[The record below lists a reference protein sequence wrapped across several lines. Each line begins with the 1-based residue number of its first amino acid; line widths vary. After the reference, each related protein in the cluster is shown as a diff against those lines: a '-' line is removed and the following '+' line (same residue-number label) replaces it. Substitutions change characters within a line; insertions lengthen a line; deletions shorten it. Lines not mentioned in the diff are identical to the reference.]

1 MGLAGSGSGIGVV
14 VISRNEGAFLRRTVE
29 NLEDTLPGSSSVVVV
44 DDGSTDGSADFLADR
59 KGRTRL
65 VRARNL
71 GVARAR
77 NLGARR
83 CRCDIVVFADA
94 HITLQPD
101 WWRPLV
107 EIVQRP
113 EVAAAAPAIVNLGP
127 VPRIGYGMQF
137 KGPSLDVRWFHHKP
151 KSPCAA
157 PILPGCCFAMR
168 RQVFEAVGGWD
179 EGQLQ
184 RGNVDIEGCVRFWLL
199 GYELIV
205 TPETV
210 VGHLFRRRS
219 PYPVEWA
226 EYLHNRMR
234 LAWVHLNPERA
245 GKVVAALRDSP
256 RFGEAL
262 LLLLE
267 RGVAA
272 RRREMLAARVRDDD
286 WFFERFGM
294 KW

>member
-1 MGLAGSGSGIGVV
+1 MRGIGVV
-14 VISRNEGAFLRRTVE
+14 VISRNEGAFLRRTVD

-44 DDGSTDGSADFLADR
+44 DDGSTDGSADFLAER
-59 KGRTRL
+59 NGRARL

-77 NLGARR
+77 NLGASR
-83 CRCDIVVFADA
+83 CRGDVVVFADA
-94 HITLQPD
+94 HIALQAD

-107 EIVQRP
+107 EIVQQP
-113 EVAAAAPAIVNLGP
+113 GVGAAAPAIVNLGSA
-127 VPRIGYGMQF
+127 PRIGYGMQF
-137 KGPSLDVRWFHHKP
+137 KGPSLDVRWFHRKP
-151 KSPCAA
+151 KAPCAA

-168 RQVFEAVGGWD
+168 REVFQAAGGWD

-184 RGNVDIEGCVRFWLL
+184 RGNVDTEGCVRLWLL

-210 VGHLFRRRS
+210 VGHLFRKRS
-219 PYPVEWA
+219 PYPVGWA

-234 LAWVHLNPERA
+234 LAWIHLNPERA
-245 GKVVAALRDSP
+245 GKVVAALRHSP

-262 LLLLE
+262 WLLLDG
-267 RGVAA
+267 GVAA

-286 WFFERFGM
+286 WLFERFGM
-294 KW
+294 RW